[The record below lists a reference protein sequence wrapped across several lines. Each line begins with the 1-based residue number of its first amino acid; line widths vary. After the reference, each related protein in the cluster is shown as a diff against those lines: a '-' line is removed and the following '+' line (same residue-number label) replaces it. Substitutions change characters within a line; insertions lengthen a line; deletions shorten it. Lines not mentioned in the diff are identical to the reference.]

1 MWASTTE
8 SWLRNLVQLVI
19 AVEEMSMICPVGL
32 VAILTD
38 HFLLHLSCKC
48 RDPITIL
55 LAAISL
61 TVAIVQSSK
70 LFCRIFADTLP
81 RSCSQYRASCV
92 IAHRARRVSVED
104 YASVPLALLYS
115 VEV

>member
-1 MWASTTE
+1 
-8 SWLRNLVQLVI
+8 VI
-19 AVEEMSMICPVGL
+19 AVEEMSKICPVGL

-38 HFLLHLSCKC
+38 RFLTSFIFSCKC

-81 RSCSQYRASCV
+81 RCCGQYRASCV
-92 IAHRARRVSVED
+92 IAHRARRVSVQD